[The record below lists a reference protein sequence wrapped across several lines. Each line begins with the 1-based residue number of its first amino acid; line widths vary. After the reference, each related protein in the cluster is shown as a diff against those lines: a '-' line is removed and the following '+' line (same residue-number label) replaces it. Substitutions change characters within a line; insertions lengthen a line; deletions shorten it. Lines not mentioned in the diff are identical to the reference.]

1 MNIKNGNDLRIAYG
15 LVETMAPLVGQCDN
29 PAKAAR
35 VVDALKR
42 DIRAYFKKE
51 EGKPFRRLVKDEGVD
66 GYVELMEL
74 PETEDPEKWF
84 DWNVRLSCR
93 SAYDCTGQ
101 AFTRWHYIFRRR
113 GKLMCYHS
121 VGYDV

>member
-1 MNIKNGNDLRIAYG
+1 MNINNANDLRIAYE
-15 LVETMAPLVGQCDN
+15 LVKKMTPYIPQSDD
-29 PAKAAR
+29 PKKAAR
-35 VVDALKR
+35 AIGDMKR
-42 DIRAYFKKE
+42 AIRAYNRKE
-51 EGKPFRRLVKDEGVD
+51 AEKPFRRLVKDEGVD

-84 DWNVRLSCR
+84 DWNERLSCR

-113 GKLMCYHS
+113 GKLMCYHA